1 MKDNLFVSVIIPV
14 FNDHKRLENCLMAL
28 EKQTYPKNL
37 YEIIVVDN
45 GSIELIA
52 GLVNQCTQAF
62 LSNEAQPGS
71 YAARNKGIS
80 IAKGEVLAFTD
91 SDCIPAP
98 NWLEA
103 GVSHLLSMP
112 KPGLVG
118 GKIEM
123 FFNNPDHPTA
133 VEVYDS
139 INYLNQKQYV
149 EEYKYGTT
157 ANLFTFKSIFK
168 DVGVFNSVLKSG
180 GDREWGNRVF
190 RLGYSLT
197 YAEDS
202 CVAHPA
208 RHSLAQ
214 LYKKIARVRGGYHDL
229 NRSKSNENT
238 NYSLIKLVTDLS
250 DLKPQ
255 LRSIF
260 RQVWSDGRLKSNKQR
275 TQVFLVSLFVHYAKL
290 WEKIRLQLGGKS
302 KR

>member
-14 FNDHKRLENCLMAL
+14 FNDYKRLEVCLRAL
-28 EKQTYPKNL
+28 ERQTYPKTL

-45 GSIELIA
+45 GSIENITD
-52 GLVNQCTQAF
+52 LVNQCAQASF
-62 LSNEAQPGS
+62 SNEAQPGS

-103 GVSHLLSMP
+103 GVSHLLSVP
-112 KPGLVG
+112 KCGLVG

-139 INYLNQKQYV
+139 INYLNQKKYV
-149 EEYKYGTT
+149 EDYKYGTT

-208 RHSLAQ
+208 RRSLAQ

-229 NRSKSNENT
+229 DRSKTNENA
-238 NYSLIKLVTDLS
+238 NYSLTKLVTDLS
-250 DLKPQ
+250 GLKPQ
-255 LRSIF
+255 LRSTF
-260 RQVWSDGRLKSNKQR
+260 RQVWSDERLKSSKQR
-275 TQVFLVSLFVHYAKL
+275 IQVFLVSLFVHYAKL